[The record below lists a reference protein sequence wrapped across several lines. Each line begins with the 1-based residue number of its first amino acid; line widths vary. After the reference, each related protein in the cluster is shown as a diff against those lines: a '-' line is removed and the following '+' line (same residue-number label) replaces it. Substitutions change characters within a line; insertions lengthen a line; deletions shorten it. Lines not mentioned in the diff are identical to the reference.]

1 MSHLERTPYAPRTR
15 GGSLISCV
23 AFAAMAASAS
33 LPRITDA
40 LTPVMGSGFVLAV
53 VTTVYAARAVRP
65 GTGWFRAVLPLR
77 VSTAAYLG
85 SAVTALAAV
94 VVSWS
99 VETPA
104 PGWVAVAVIV
114 AGGCVI
120 AAAPPSRVGSR

>member
-1 MSHLERTPYAPRTR
+1 MSRLERTPYAPRTR

-23 AFAAMAASAS
+23 AFAATAASVS

-40 LTPVMGSGFVLAV
+40 LTPVMGFGYVLAV
-53 VTTVYAARAVRP
+53 LTTVSAARAVRP
-65 GTGWFRAVLPLR
+65 GTGWFRAALPLG

-85 SAVTALAAV
+85 SAVIALATV

-104 PGWVAVAVIV
+104 SGWVAAAVIV

-120 AAAPPSRVGSR
+120 AAAPPSRAGSR